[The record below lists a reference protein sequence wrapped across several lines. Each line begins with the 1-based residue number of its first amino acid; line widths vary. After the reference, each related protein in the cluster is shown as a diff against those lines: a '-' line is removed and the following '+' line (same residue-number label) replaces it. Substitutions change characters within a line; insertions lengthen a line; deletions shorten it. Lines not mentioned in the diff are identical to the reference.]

1 MPKDNNP
8 HGGIGKGAPGR
19 KRSWSG
25 PGRNRTSVRP
35 AETEYAVKQLLDD
48 AAQRLNPDVPPIRA
62 PSIVVA
68 RRLCATVEWQQER
81 IKAWQAERAE
91 LLADRGA
98 YALLVEDWNRV
109 CAALE
114 AIGAVVSMPLGAE
127 RWQWEYRG
135 ERGEADTAG
144 GAIGVVLDKMAL

>member
-1 MPKDNNP
+1 MSKDNP

-35 AETEYAVKQLLDD
+35 AETEYAVKQLLDE
-48 AAQRLNPDVPPIRA
+48 AARYLAPDQPPVRA

-81 IKAWQAERAE
+81 IAE
-91 LLADRGA
+91 LERGQIELVADRAA
-98 YALLVEDWNRV
+98 YARLVEDWNRI

-114 AIGAVVSMPLGAE
+114 AIGAAVSMPLGSE
-127 RWQWEYRG
+127 RWQWEYKG
-135 ERGEADTAG
+135 KQGEADTAG
-144 GAIGVVLDKMAL
+144 EAVAAVLNEIAT